1 MSVDRHAVRADAPR
15 LIGLAGN
22 AGSGKTTGA
31 GILCDQGF
39 ARARF
44 AGPLKAMLWGLL
56 NAAGRDTETINRM
69 LEGDLKETPCGL
81 LGGRTPRQAMQTL
94 GTEWG
99 RDMIAPDLW
108 TRITMQGVRVALRSG
123 GRVVID
129 DVRFASEA
137 AAIRSEG
144 GVIWH
149 VLNEICDDNDDGN
162 PVHPSEVIDFD
173 CDAVVENPPCLDPDD
188 LDALAA
194 CKDQFAANLLAH
206 LLG

>member
-1 MSVDRHAVRADAPR
+1 MRVDRHAVPADAPR
-15 LIGLAGN
+15 LIGLAGV

-31 GILCDQGF
+31 NILCDQGF
-39 ARARF
+39 ARMRF

-56 NAAGRDTETINRM
+56 NAAGRDTDTIDRM

-81 LGGRTPRQAMQTL
+81 FGGRTPRQAMQTL

-137 AAIRSEG
+137 AAIRDEG

-149 VLNEICDDNDDGN
+149 VQGMICDDGAV
-162 PVHPSEVIDFD
+162 PMHVSEVIDFD
-173 CDAVVENPPCLDPDD
+173 CDAGVENPPCLDPDD
-188 LDALAA
+188 LNALAA
-194 CKDQFAANLLAH
+194 CKDQFAANLLS
-206 LLG
+206 LLLD